1 MIQKRKKSE
10 FDRMHEKC
18 MAYFQPVGELETS
31 LVETIAQETVRC
43 KQLFKQ
49 ADVAED
55 TLDYSV
61 RVLNKVQLTRIGP
74 AAPTAPTGKVPQVQ
88 IQ

>member
-10 FDRMHEKC
+10 FDRMHDKC
-18 MAYFQPVGELETS
+18 MAYFQPVGDLEAA
-31 LVETIAQETVRC
+31 LVETIAKETVRC

-61 RVLNKVQLTRIGP
+61 RVLNKVQLTRTGP
-74 AAPTAPTGKVPQVQ
+74 TVATVPTGKVPQVQ